1 MVIEQ
6 TLNTTQLT
14 GVTVF
19 LATAAACGL
28 LGLRAQG
35 RHGSSPH
42 LWRLVALVHLV
53 FAAEVVFGA
62 RHAVHDMVNAVL
74 RDDGLYPVR
83 AGMQAG
89 LLVLCGLCITLGLM
103 ATQRWLRAL
112 PQLTPYAR
120 RAVFA
125 TWVVGALFMVEAV
138 SLHGIDQ
145 MLYASVGP
153 VRTIAYLWGCAA
165 LLTLAS
171 AWAEIYKK

>member
-14 GVTVF
+14 GVIAF
-19 LATAAACGL
+19 LATAAAAGL

-89 LLVLCGLCITLGLM
+89 LLVLCWLCITLGLT
-103 ATQRWLRAL
+103 ATQRWLRGV
-112 PQLTPYAR
+112 PQLTPHGR

-125 TWVVGALFMVEAV
+125 TLAVGALFMVEAV

-145 MLYASVGP
+145 MLYTSAGP
-153 VRTIAYLWGCAA
+153 VRAIAYLWVCAA
-165 LLTLAS
+165 LVTLAS

>member
-1 MVIEQ
+1 
-6 TLNTTQLT
+6 
-14 GVTVF
+14 
-19 LATAAACGL
+19 
-28 LGLRAQG
+28 
-35 RHGSSPH
+35 
-42 LWRLVALVHLV
+42 
-53 FAAEVVFGA
+53 
-62 RHAVHDMVNAVL
+62 
-74 RDDGLYPVR
+74 
-83 AGMQAG
+83 
-89 LLVLCGLCITLGLM
+89 M